1 MNDWNKEIHAMLATI
16 EKNKKTEEK
25 VGTVVGVLIAAVL
38 FIPLVIYNVWANA
51 YVGSTLWEWFIVSK
65 FGLPSLTMMQAW
77 GISLLVSMWTHQH
90 TPWKGTDEREPA
102 AKIGELI
109 GLLMLPWFFLGMG
122 WIAKTLM

>member
-1 MNDWNKEIHAMLATI
+1 MSADKERAENIGGMLLAMI
-16 EKNKKTEEK
+16 
-25 VGTVVGVLIAAVL
+25 L

-90 TPWKGTDEREPA
+90 TPWKGKDEREPA
-102 AKIGELI
+102 AKVGELI
-109 GLLMLPWFFLGMG
+109 GLLMLPWFFLVLG
-122 WIAKTLM
+122 WIAKTIM